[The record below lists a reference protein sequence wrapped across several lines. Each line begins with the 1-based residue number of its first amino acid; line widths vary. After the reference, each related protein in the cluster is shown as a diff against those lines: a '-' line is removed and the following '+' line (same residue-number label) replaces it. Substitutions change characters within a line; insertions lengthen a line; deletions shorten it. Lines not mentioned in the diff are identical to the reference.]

1 VKDIAWFAPNL
12 QIIDPTFT
20 SRDRM
25 DEIISAQIVTLSS
38 TSTSD
43 MIDFQEPFIVTAAIY
58 TSRTAKPSD
67 RQFSKF
73 CTVFNLV

>member
-1 VKDIAWFAPNL
+1 VEDIAWFAANR

-25 DEIISAQIVTLSS
+25 DEIISTQIVTLLS
-38 TSTSD
+38 TSTSN

-67 RQFSKF
+67 RQFPKF
-73 CTVFNLV
+73 CTIFNLV